1 MEFVVSAAPSIIS
14 AICIGA
20 LGWFGRSL
28 VGFNKEHGEVMQ
40 ISHET
45 SDKLDSLLAEHDALM
60 ESQRNQ
66 IKAQIVSIYQI
77 ATSRGYIT
85 PMELDTVNRMA
96 DSYFAL
102 GGNHYI
108 HALVKRMNC
117 DMPIVGEPI
126 PETEKECIY
135 D

>member
-1 MEFVVSAAPSIIS
+1 MEMIAGAAPSIIS

-20 LGWFGRSL
+20 LGYACRSL
-28 VGFNKEHGEVMQ
+28 VGFNKEHSDVMR

-45 SDKLDSLLAEHDALM
+45 SEKLDSLLEEHETLM

-66 IKAQIVSIYQI
+66 IKAQIVSVYQI
-77 ATSRGYIT
+77 ACSRGYIT

-108 HALVKRMNC
+108 HALVAKMNHEL
-117 DMPIVGEPI
+117 PVVGEPI
-126 PETEKECIY
+126 PTERG
-135 D
+135 

>member
-1 MEFVVSAAPSIIS
+1 MEFMAGAMPSIIS

-20 LGWFGRSL
+20 LGYACRSL

-45 SDKLDSLLAEHDALM
+45 SEKLDSLLAEHEALM

-66 IKAQIVSIYQI
+66 IKAQIVNVYQVSC
-77 ATSRGYIT
+77 SRGYIT

-108 HALVKRMNC
+108 HSIIKRLNEETQV
-117 DMPIVGEPI
+117 VGEPL
-126 PETEKECIY
+126 PETGVIY

>member
-1 MEFVVSAAPSIIS
+1 MELFIQSLPAVFSAVAVGLCG
-14 AICIGA
+14 AIVA
-20 LGWFGRSL
+20 RVRKLGDEWEIL
-28 VGFNKEHGEVMQ
+28 K
-40 ISHET
+40 
-45 SDKLDSLLAEHDALM
+45 

-66 IKAQIVSIYQI
+66 LKAAIVQAYE
-77 ATSRGYIT
+77 RGYEREFIT

-108 HALVKRMNC
+108 HAIIRKLNQEIEVK
-117 DMPIVGEPI
+117 GEQI
-126 PETEKECIY
+126 PDERSQTWT